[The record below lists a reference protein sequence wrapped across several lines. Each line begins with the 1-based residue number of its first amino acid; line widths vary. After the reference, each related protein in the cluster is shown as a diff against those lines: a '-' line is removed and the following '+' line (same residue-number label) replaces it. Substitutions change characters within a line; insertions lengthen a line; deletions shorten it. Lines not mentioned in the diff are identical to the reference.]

1 MSTAVN
7 LRIGPPDAV
16 FPRPAPFGEAAFR
29 RALGRF
35 ATGVTLVTAADEGG
49 PIGLLVNAFAS
60 VSLEPPL
67 IAVCPSR
74 SSFTWSRMR
83 TCGAFGVNVLS
94 AEHAEYV
101 RGAARPDADRFAGID
116 YELRDSGVP
125 HIRGAV
131 AFLDC
136 EPVSEH
142 PAGDHWIVVARVREL
157 LTDDVRTPLVF
168 SDGTLGGFTSLER
181 QPT

>member
-1 MSTAVN
+1 MSTAAN
-7 LRIGPPDAV
+7 LRIGPPPAV
-16 FPRPAPFGEAAFR
+16 FLPSAPFDAGAFR

-49 PIGLLVNAFAS
+49 PIGLLVNAFTS

-74 SSFTWSRMR
+74 SSFTWSRIR
-83 TCGAFGVNVLS
+83 TCGGFGINVLS
-94 AEHAEYV
+94 VEHTEYV
-101 RGAARPDADRFAGID
+101 RRAARPDAERFAGIE

-125 HIRGAV
+125 HIRGAA

-142 PAGDHWIVVARVREL
+142 PAGDHWIVVAGVREL
-157 LTDDVRTPLVF
+157 LTDDSRRPLVF
-168 SDGTLGGFTSLER
+168 SDGSLGRFTSLER
-181 QPT
+181 QTT